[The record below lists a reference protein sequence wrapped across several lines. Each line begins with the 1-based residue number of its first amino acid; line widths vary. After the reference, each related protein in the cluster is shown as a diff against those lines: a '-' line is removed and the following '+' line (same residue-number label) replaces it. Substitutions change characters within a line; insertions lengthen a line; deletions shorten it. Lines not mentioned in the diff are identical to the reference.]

1 LQRPWFWES
10 SFQESTQTSWPDEFI
25 ALRIYLDH
33 NATTPIRPE
42 VVEAMTAVLRE
53 EFGNPSSVYAEGAH
67 ARARVET
74 ARAQV
79 ARLLD
84 VDDADI
90 RFTGGATEANNTVLF
105 GSLLA
110 GDHVVTTL
118 VEHPSVVEPLAALE
132 ARGVFVARIAP
143 DEHGC
148 VSASEMADAI
158 QDRTKLV
165 AMIWANNET
174 GSIQPVEEVAEI
186 CSERSVALHV
196 DATQAIGK
204 CPVDLGS
211 VRISSVSSSAH
222 KLGGPKGVGALVCRN
237 GLVLPPLL
245 YGGGQEKGLRGGT
258 ENVAGIVGYGV
269 ACELARTRGAAWAEA
284 YGKLRDRL
292 WHGIESNLEDVRW
305 NGGPGSTLTNTLNV
319 EFSGVAGEVLL
330 QALDLEGV
338 AVSAGAACHSGSIEP
353 SQVLTAMGR
362 SPEQARASLRF
373 SIGWGVDE
381 AQIDRVVALLCEL
394 VPRIRKVEAP

>member
-1 LQRPWFWES
+1 M
-10 SFQESTQTSWPDEFI
+10 TVM
-25 ALRIYLDH
+25 RIYLDH

-42 VVEAMTAVLRE
+42 VVEAMTAVLRD
-53 EFGNPSSVYAEGAH
+53 EFGNPSSVYAEGAN
-67 ARARVET
+67 ARARVEV
-74 ARAQV
+74 ARAQI
-79 ARLLD
+79 ARLLG
-84 VDDADI
+84 VEDADI

-105 GSLLA
+105 GSLA
-110 GDHVVTTL
+110 PGDHVVTTL
-118 VEHPSVVEPLAALE
+118 VEHPSIVEPLAVLE
-132 ARGVFVARIAP
+132 ARGVLVDRVAP

-148 VSASEMADAI
+148 VSALAMADAI
-158 QDRTKLV
+158 EDRTRLV

-174 GSIQPVEEVAEI
+174 GSIQPVEELAEI

-211 VRISSVSSSAH
+211 IPISSLSSSAH

-245 YGGGQEKGLRGGT
+245 HGGGQEKGLRGGT
-258 ENVAGIVGYGV
+258 ENVASIVGYGV
-269 ACELARTRGAAWAEA
+269 ACELARTEGAVRAEA

-292 WHGIESNLEDVRW
+292 WHGIQSKLEDVHW
-305 NGGPGSTLTNTLNV
+305 NGGPDRTLSNTLNV

-362 SPEQARASLRF
+362 SPDQARASLRF

-381 AQIDRVVALLCEL
+381 EQIDRVVALLLEL